1 MVSIIILVR
10 DDIGFITRCVES
22 ILKHTRTNYEFI
34 FVAQAVSKPVE
45 DYLMYVPH
53 NSTIIHNQTNTGVTP
68 GRNTGILASHG
79 DHLLFFDDD
88 AFISEELD
96 KIPEELHSLDW
107 LGRMLLEYE
116 KEGVGVTGQS
126 GSYVNPETPGMFWE
140 CTERHCE
147 CDVVQ
152 GYCFM
157 FSKEV
162 VSKCGILDDA
172 FGKFWHEESE
182 YALRAKY
189 NGFKVINTRYIG
201 VSHAG
206 SGSGDD
212 GTYGQKIAYMFKKW
226 GPHFNQILTPRADW
240 NKV

>member
-22 ILKHTRTNYEFI
+22 ILKHTTSEYEFV
-34 FVAQAVSKPVE
+34 FVAQAVSDPVKE
-45 DYLMYVPH
+45 YLESIEHKKVILY
-53 NSTIIHNQTNTGVTP
+53 NDANTGVTP
-68 GRNTGILASHG
+68 GRNLGINFSVG
-79 DHLLFFDDD
+79 SYLLFFDDD
-88 AFISEELD
+88 AFVSEELD
-96 KIPEELHSLDW
+96 NIPEELREMDW
-107 LGRMLLEYE
+107 LERILLEFSDE
-116 KEGVGVTGQS
+116 DVGVAGQS
-126 GSYVNPETPGMFWE
+126 GSYVRPETPGMFWE
-140 CTERHCE
+140 CTQRHCR

-157 FSKEV
+157 FSRDV
-162 VSKCGILDDA
+162 VDKCGILDEA

-189 NGFKVINTRYIG
+189 NGFKVISTKYIG

-212 GTYGQKIAYMFKKW
+212 GTYGEKIAYMFKKW
-226 GPHFNQILTPRADW
+226 GPHFGEVLCPVDEW
-240 NKV
+240 NK